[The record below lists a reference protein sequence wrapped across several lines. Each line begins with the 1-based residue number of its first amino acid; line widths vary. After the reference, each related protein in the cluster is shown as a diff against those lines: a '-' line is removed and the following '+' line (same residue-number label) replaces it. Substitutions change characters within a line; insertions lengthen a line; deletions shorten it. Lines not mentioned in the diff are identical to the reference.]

1 MKALLLCILLL
12 CTLFTT
18 YTQRIGETQ
27 ILHQFNQIEFDFPAD
42 SKLRQLYDTKNH
54 AIAGV
59 KVDSEGTIYV
69 SLPRWKPNVVA
80 TLATVTRDGYNS
92 YLSAYPS
99 WEMNDLN
106 NENGLK
112 VKIEKLC

>member
-1 MKALLLCILLL
+1 MKALLLCTLLF
-12 CTLFTT
+12 CTLWIVH
-18 YTQRIGETQ
+18 TQHRIGETQ
-27 ILHQFNQIEFDFPAD
+27 ILHQFKTIEFDFPED
-42 SKLRQLYDTKNH
+42 SQLRQVYDSKNH

-59 KVDSEGTIYV
+59 QVDSEGTIYV

-106 NENGLK
+106 NKDGLK
-112 VKIEKLC
+112 VI